1 MFKGHA
7 NDLNYDRNFLKKSHT
22 EGFPKSGHQYIIIN
36 VTLYCSSIFFTQ
48 VENPSQQP
56 DASIDTIYSLVVS
69 VESSPPIHEI
79 YIDAHFRNTALKVK
93 QYTWLNLI
101 LTLS

>member
-1 MFKGHA
+1 MCM
-7 NDLNYDRNFLKKSHT
+7 LVRHT
-22 EGFPKSGHQYIIIN
+22 CTWVLIQYIIIN

-56 DASIDTIYSLVVS
+56 DASVDAIYSLVVS

-79 YIDAHFRNTALKVK
+79 YIDAHFHNTALKVK
-93 QYTWLNLI
+93 QYT
-101 LTLS
+101 